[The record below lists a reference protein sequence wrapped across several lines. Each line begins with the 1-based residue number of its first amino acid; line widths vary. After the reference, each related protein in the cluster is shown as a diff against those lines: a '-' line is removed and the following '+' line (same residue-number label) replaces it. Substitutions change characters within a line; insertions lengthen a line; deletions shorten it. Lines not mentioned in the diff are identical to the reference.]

1 MLRKLVSAA
10 FIGGMLTL
18 ITVSASTAATKTI
31 AKPMYNGNRLDWCVS
46 WAEDCGKPAADAYCR
61 TQGFQRS
68 VNFAPEK
75 HIGWRSPTRLIGTG
89 ATCDLN
95 HCDGF
100 RFITC
105 LKRPAMAQGMS
116 IRKNYYGLRSPSNV
130 RPAPRMR
137 LASNGPLT
145 IIPPIP
151 SPKPVLREAR
161 TRQAAIRTLKP
172 EGGISDVATT
182 TGQAKVVTAPVPE
195 PKPVVV
201 AKANTSTEPESL
213 EKPAAI
219 AESPDVARSNEP
231 AEAAKDIASI
241 APPADE
247 PEAAATAPAT
257 SDGPASAATP
267 NVFEKPMYNG
277 RRLAWCEQF
286 DGNCGRPAA
295 DAFCK
300 TKGFQQ
306 ATDFVQDAHI
316 GDVSP
321 TRSIGSGAVCDQ
333 VPCDGFKLIACTM

>member
-1 MLRKLVSAA
+1 MLRKLISAA
-10 FIGGMLTL
+10 FMGGMFAL

-31 AKPMYNGNRLDWCVS
+31 AKPMFNGNRLDWCTRWS
-46 WAEDCGKPAADAYCR
+46 EDCGRPAADAYCR
-61 TQGFQRS
+61 AQGFLRS
-68 VNFAPEK
+68 TNFAPEK

-116 IRKNYYGLRSPSNV
+116 VRKNYYGLRSPSNV
-130 RPAPRMR
+130 RSVPRMR

-161 TRQAAIRTLKP
+161 TRQSAIRTLRP
-172 EGGISDVATT
+172 DGRLSDVASPTT
-182 TGQAKVVTAPVPE
+182 QARVITAPVPQ
-195 PKPVVV
+195 PKPVAT
-201 AKANTSTEPESL
+201 AKAETSTEPEQ
-213 EKPAAI
+213 PAA
-219 AESPDVARSNEP
+219 PDMAAIPEP
-231 AEAAKDIASI
+231 AAKPEATKDIASI
-241 APPADE
+241 APAAAE
-247 PEAAATAPAT
+247 PETATAAPAA
-257 SDGPASAATP
+257 SDGPASSAAP
-267 NVFEKPMYNG
+267 NVFERPMYNG

-286 DGNCGRPAA
+286 DASCGRPAA

-300 TKGFQQ
+300 TKGFQR

-333 VPCDGFKLIACTM
+333 VPCDGFKLIACAS